1 MKELQKMQK
10 APLESTP
17 IDAGATDAADDVIMD
32 DLTMAPP
39 SDAVDEVFA
48 FDPVMEKATQLSL
61 PDLLRIRDVADT
73 ATLAKDL
80 ATEVMPGR
88 KIVFVVDCPTSRSK
102 VLTDLVPPGC

>member
-1 MKELQKMQK
+1 MQK

-88 KIVFVVDCPTSRSK
+88 KIVFVVDCPTSRPK